1 MPDPEPADCSVAA
14 FQPPPSDRRDVP
26 PICRKAQQGKKNLD
40 YPLVW
45 ETGDWN
51 VSEKTASSLVGG
63 DLYLHTAQDAP
74 SHFGGRI
81 TGYRVLTTEPVGRI
95 VFQIVPTLQH
105 KNVRTGREGWG
116 NEQKHVR

>member
-1 MPDPEPADCSVAA
+1 MKTIHFIEKRNKAKKI
-14 FQPPPSDRRDVP
+14 SDS
-26 PICRKAQQGKKNLD
+26 
-40 YPLVW
+40 PLLW

-51 VSEKTASSLVGG
+51 VPEAVAAELVGG

-95 VFQIVPTLQH
+95 VFQIAPTMAH
-105 KNVRTGREGWG
+105 KGVRTAREGWG
-116 NEQKHVR
+116 MEQKRGK